1 MRYRAF
7 HFENYKGIES
17 MDLALSG
24 DVTTL
29 IGLNES
35 GKTTILEA
43 IFCFSYGAEDLDAL
57 DPGMATLRDPESWI
71 PIADRANFNKSI
83 VISATVVLDEQ
94 DKAGLAAVLLAEHGL
109 AVKSI
114 PTEIVITESHDFEAS
129 RFVRTNRLWSLR
141 IRGVGVSRP
150 SRGRT
155 TQTLRWSGRRP
166 STI

>member
-1 MRYRAF
+1 MSEATSGSLRSHSGLDILLCRSRERGHMRYRAF

-57 DPGMATLRDPESWI
+57 DPGMATLREPESWI
-71 PIADRANFNKSI
+71 P
-83 VISATVVLDEQ
+83 
-94 DKAGLAAVLLAEHGL
+94 
-109 AVKSI
+109 
-114 PTEIVITESHDFEAS
+114 
-129 RFVRTNRLWSLR
+129 
-141 IRGVGVSRP
+141 
-150 SRGRT
+150 
-155 TQTLRWSGRRP
+155 
-166 STI
+166 